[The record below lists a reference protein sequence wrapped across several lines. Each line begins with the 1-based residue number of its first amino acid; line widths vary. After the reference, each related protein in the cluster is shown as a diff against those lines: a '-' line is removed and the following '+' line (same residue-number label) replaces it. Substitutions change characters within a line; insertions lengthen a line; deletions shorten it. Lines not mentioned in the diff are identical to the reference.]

1 MIQINNSYIT
11 EDINNILIEL
21 RKQLDLKGIK
31 LFSKI
36 IVSGDNIQTNCPFH
50 NGGQERKPSFG
61 ILSKQK
67 GNEEAGTCH
76 CFACGWTG
84 SFAEMVSNIFG
95 YDDLGL
101 YGGKWLVRNF
111 LTVQVEN
118 RPDILEG
125 FDGRKI
131 NLSRGIYKSIRT
143 ASQGKSRDMEEVA
156 QGNGDETSRDFEERD
171 KTVVTGEELAKY
183 RVYHPYMWKRK
194 MTPKVVDIFD
204 IGYDEDTKCITFPV
218 RDLSSKCVFVAR
230 RSVTSKFFNYPQ
242 NAEKPVY
249 GLYELSQLT
258 VHPDEVI
265 ICESMIDAITCWV
278 YGRYAVALN
287 GLGNDLQ
294 FKQLRSMPNRKF
306 ILATDMDKAGQ
317 SARVRLKKQLTNKL
331 VSEYIWDIKMAKD
344 INDMTKEQFLGL
356 KEYM

>member
-125 FDGRKI
+125 FNGR
-131 NLSRGIYKSIRT
+131 NSSTVNRN
-143 ASQGKSRDMEEVA
+143 
-156 QGNGDETSRDFEERD
+156 GNIFTSHD
-171 KTVVTGEELAKY
+171 KFISDEELDKY
-183 RVYHPYMWKRK
+183 RNYHPYMWKRK
-194 MTPKVVDIFD
+194 MTPEVVEIFD
-204 IGYDEDTKCITFPV
+204 IGYDKDTNCITFPV
-218 RDLSSKCVFVAR
+218 RDEHGNCVFVAR
-230 RSVTSKFFNYPQ
+230 RSVVSKFFNYPQ

-249 GLYELSQLT
+249 GLYELSKIRPY
-258 VHPDEVI
+258 PDEII
-265 ICESMIDAITCWV
+265 ICESMIDCITCWV
-278 YGRYAVALN
+278 YGKKAVALN
-287 GLGNDLQ
+287 GLGNELAFSQLQ
-294 FKQLRSMPNRKF
+294 KVPCRKF
-306 ILATDMDKAGQ
+306 ILATDNDEAGKN
-317 SARVRLKKQLTNKL
+317 ARLKLRKRLCNKL
-331 VSEYIWDIKMAKD
+331 ITEFDYSTYPIGAKD
-344 INDMTKEQFLGL
+344 INDMSREEFYAL
-356 KEYM
+356 KEVF

>member
-36 IVSGDNIQTNCPFH
+36 IVSCDNIQTNCPFH

-125 FDGRKI
+125 FNDRNNI
-131 NLSRGIYKSIRT
+131 SIRNNNGIHRFKQHI
-143 ASQGKSRDMEEVA
+143 QGDKSSEQYSGEIT
-156 QGNGDETSRDFEERD
+156 E
-171 KTVVTGEELAKY
+171 EELDKY

-204 IGYDEDTKCITFPV
+204 IGYDENTKCITFPV

-278 YGRYAVALN
+278 YGKYAVALN
-287 GLGNDLQ
+287 GLGNALQ

-306 ILATDMDKAGQ
+306 ILATDMDKAGL
-317 SARVRLKKQLTNKL
+317 SARVRLKGQLPNKL
-331 VSEYIWDIKMAKD
+331 ISEYIWDIKMAKD

>member
-125 FDGRKI
+125 FNGRNNI
-131 NLSRGIYKSIRT
+131 SIRNNNGINRFKQHIQ
-143 ASQGKSRDMEEVA
+143 SDKSSEQYSGEI
-156 QGNGDETSRDFEERD
+156 
-171 KTVVTGEELAKY
+171 TGEELDKY

-194 MTPKVVDIFD
+194 MTPEVIDIFD
-204 IGYDEDTKCITFPV
+204 IGYDENTKCITFPV

-258 VHPDEVI
+258 NYPDEVI
-265 ICESMIDAITCWV
+265 ICESMIDCLYVWTL
-278 YGRYAVALN
+278 GKYAVALN

-331 VSEYIWDIKMAKD
+331 VSEYIWDVKMAKD

>member
-1 MIQINNSYIT
+1 MIQVNNNYIT
-11 EDINNILIEL
+11 EDTQNILIEL
-21 RKQLDLKGIK
+21 RRQLDLKGIK
-31 LFSKI
+31 RFAKI

-50 NGGQERKPSFG
+50 HDGQERKPSFG

-84 SFAEMVSNIFG
+84 SFAEMISNVFG

-111 LTVQVEN
+111 LTVQIEN

-125 FDGRKI
+125 FNDR
-131 NLSRGIYKSIRT
+131 NNSCNHRT
-143 ASQGKSRDMEEVA
+143 YMDM
-156 QGNGDETSRDFEERD
+156 GNTIQTITE
-171 KTVVTGEELAKY
+171 EELDKY
-183 RVYHPYMWKRK
+183 RNYHPYMWKRK
-194 MTPKVVDIFD
+194 MTPEVVEIFD
-204 IGYDEDTKCITFPV
+204 IGYDKDTNCITFPV
-218 RDLSSKCVFVAR
+218 RDEYGNCVFVAR
-230 RSVTSKFFNYPQ
+230 RSVVSKFFNYPQ

-258 VHPDEVI
+258 NYPDEVI
-265 ICESMIDAITCWV
+265 ICESMIDCLYVWTM
-278 YGRYAVALN
+278 GKYAVALN

-294 FKQLRSMPNRKF
+294 FKQLRHMPNRKF

-317 SARVRLKKQLTNKL
+317 SARSRLKKQLSNKL

-344 INDMTKEQFLGL
+344 INDMSQEQFLNL
-356 KEYM
+356 KEYML

>member
-101 YGGKWLVRNF
+101 YGGKWLVHNF

-125 FDGRKI
+125 FNGRDIKNDI
-131 NLSRGIYKSIRT
+131 LGGRCSSNICDRISNNQDSFI
-143 ASQGKSRDMEEVA
+143 D
-156 QGNGDETSRDFEERD
+156 N
-171 KTVVTGEELAKY
+171 EELKKY

-204 IGYDEDTKCITFPV
+204 IGYDENTKCITFPV

-230 RSVTSKFFNYPQ
+230 RSVIAKFFNYPQ

-258 VHPDEVI
+258 NYPDEVI

-278 YGRYAVALN
+278 YGKYAVALN

-331 VSEYIWDIKMAKD
+331 VSEYIWDVKMAKD

>member
-1 MIQINNSYIT
+1 MIQVNNNYIT
-11 EDINNILIEL
+11 EDTQNILIEL
-21 RKQLDLKGIK
+21 RRQLDLKGIK
-31 LFSKI
+31 RFAKI

-50 NGGQERKPSFG
+50 HDGQERKPSFG

-84 SFAEMVSNIFG
+84 SFAEMISNVFG

-111 LTVQVEN
+111 LTVQIEN

-125 FDGRKI
+125 FDVRKSSVR
-131 NLSRGIYKSIRT
+131 NTGNNNWNTHIRV
-143 ASQGKSRDMEEVA
+143 SE
-156 QGNGDETSRDFEERD
+156 
-171 KTVVTGEELAKY
+171 EELDKY
-183 RVYHPYMWKRK
+183 RNYHPYMWKRK
-194 MTPKVVDIFD
+194 MTPEVVEIFD
-204 IGYDEDTKCITFPV
+204 IGYDKDTNCITFPV
-218 RDLSSKCVFVAR
+218 RDEYGNCVFVAR
-230 RSVTSKFFNYPQ
+230 RSVVSKFFNYPQ

-249 GLYELSQLT
+249 GLYELNCISKLANG
-258 VHPDEVI
+258 VVAYPEEVI

-278 YGRYAVALN
+278 YGKYAVALN

-294 FKQLRSMPNRKF
+294 FKQLRHMPNRKF

-317 SARVRLKKQLTNKL
+317 DARARLKKQLSNKL
-331 VSEYIWDIKMAKD
+331 VSEYIWDVNMAKD
-344 INDMTKEQFLGL
+344 INDMSEEQFLNL
-356 KEYM
+356 KEYML

>member
-36 IVSGDNIQTNCPFH
+36 IVSRDNIQTNCPFH

-125 FDGRKI
+125 FNDRNNI
-131 NLSRGIYKSIRT
+131 SIRNNNGIHRFKQHIQ
-143 ASQGKSRDMEEVA
+143 SDKSSEQYSGEIT
-156 QGNGDETSRDFEERD
+156 E
-171 KTVVTGEELAKY
+171 EELDKY

-194 MTPKVVDIFD
+194 MTPEVIDIFD
-204 IGYDEDTKCITFPV
+204 IGYDENTKCITFPV

-258 VHPDEVI
+258 NYPDEVI
-265 ICESMIDAITCWV
+265 ICESMIDTITCWV
-278 YGRYAVALN
+278 YGKYAVALN

-331 VSEYIWDIKMAKD
+331 VSEYIWDVKMAKD

>member
-1 MIQINNSYIT
+1 MIQVNNNYIT
-11 EDINNILIEL
+11 EDTRNILIEL
-21 RKQLDLKGIK
+21 RRQLDLKGIK
-31 LFSKI
+31 RFAKI

-50 NGGQERKPSFG
+50 HDGQERKPSFG

-84 SFAEMVSNIFG
+84 SFAEMISNVFG

-111 LTVQVEN
+111 LTVQIEN

-125 FDGRKI
+125 FNDRNNITIRNNNDIHRFKQHIQGD
-131 NLSRGIYKSIRT
+131 KSSEQYSGEIT
-143 ASQGKSRDMEEVA
+143 E
-156 QGNGDETSRDFEERD
+156 
-171 KTVVTGEELAKY
+171 EELDKY
-183 RVYHPYMWKRK
+183 RNYHPYMWKRK
-194 MTPKVVDIFD
+194 MTPEVVEIFD
-204 IGYDEDTKCITFPV
+204 IGYDKDTNCITFPV
-218 RDLSSKCVFVAR
+218 RDEYGNCVFVAR
-230 RSVTSKFFNYPQ
+230 RSVVSKFFNYPQ

-258 VHPDEVI
+258 NYPDEII

-278 YGRYAVALN
+278 YGKYAVALN

-294 FKQLRSMPNRKF
+294 FKQLRHMPNRKF

-317 SARVRLKKQLTNKL
+317 SARLRLKKQLSNKL
-331 VSEYIWDIKMAKD
+331 VSEYIWDVNMAKD
-344 INDMTKEQFLGL
+344 INDMSQGQFLNL
-356 KEYM
+356 KEYML

>member
-11 EDINNILIEL
+11 EDIDNILIEL

-125 FDGRKI
+125 FNDRNNI
-131 NLSRGIYKSIRT
+131 SIRNNNGIHRFKQHIQ
-143 ASQGKSRDMEEVA
+143 SDKSSEQYSGEIT
-156 QGNGDETSRDFEERD
+156 E
-171 KTVVTGEELAKY
+171 EELDKY

-194 MTPKVVDIFD
+194 LTPEVVELFD
-204 IGYDEDTKCITFPV
+204 IGYDKETECITFNC
-218 RDLSSKCVFVAR
+218 RNKQGNTLFVAK
-230 RSVTSKFFNYPQ
+230 RSVTTKFFHYP
-242 NAEKPVY
+242 NNVEKQVY
-249 GLYELSQLT
+249 GIYELYSLAKF
-258 VHPDEVI
+258 PSEVY
-265 ICESMIDAITCWV
+265 ICESMLDALVFWTHENK
-278 YGRYAVALN
+278 YACALN
-287 GLGNDLQ
+287 GLGTKLQ
-294 FKQLRSMPNRKF
+294 FKQLREMPCRKF
-306 ILATDMDKAGQ
+306 ILATDMDEAGLKA
-317 SARVRLKKQLTNKL
+317 RKKLRKELSNKL
-331 VSEYIWDIKMAKD
+331 ITEVFFPHNKKD
-344 INDMTKEQFLGL
+344 ANECTFDELENLVEVF
-356 KEYM
+356 

>member
-125 FDGRKI
+125 FNERKI

-143 ASQGKSRDMEEVA
+143 ASKVKSGEMEEVA
-156 QGNGDETSRDFEERD
+156 QRNGDEKSGDFEERD
-171 KTVVTGEELAKY
+171 KTVVTEEELDKY

-194 MTPKVVDIFD
+194 MTPEVVDIFD

-230 RSVTSKFFNYPQ
+230 RSVVSKFFNYPQ

-249 GLYELSQLT
+249 GLYELSQLAT
-258 VHPDEVI
+258 YPDEVI

-278 YGRYAVALN
+278 YGKYAVALN
-287 GLGNDLQ
+287 GLGNALQ

-306 ILATDMDKAGQ
+306 ILATDMDKAGL
-317 SARVRLKKQLTNKL
+317 SARVRLEGQLPNKL
-331 VSEYIWDIKMAKD
+331 VSKYIWDIKMAKD

>member
-1 MIQINNSYIT
+1 MIQVNNNYIT
-11 EDINNILIEL
+11 EDTQNILIEL
-21 RKQLDLKGIK
+21 RRQLDLKGIK
-31 LFSKI
+31 RFAKI

-50 NGGQERKPSFG
+50 HDGQERKPSFG

-84 SFAEMVSNIFG
+84 SFAEMISNVFG

-111 LTVQVEN
+111 LTVQIEN

-125 FDGRKI
+125 FDGRHSSV
-131 NLSRGIYKSIRT
+131 NNCN
-143 ASQGKSRDMEEVA
+143 
-156 QGNGDETSRDFEERD
+156 GNICISSNKFISE
-171 KTVVTGEELAKY
+171 EELDKY
-183 RVYHPYMWKRK
+183 RNYHPYMWKRK
-194 MTPKVVDIFD
+194 MTPEVVEIFD
-204 IGYDEDTKCITFPV
+204 IGYDKDTNCITFPV
-218 RDLSSKCVFVAR
+218 RDEYGNCVFVAR
-230 RSVTSKFFNYPQ
+230 RSVVSKFFNYPQ

-249 GLYELSQLT
+249 GLYELSMQI
-258 VHPDEVI
+258 PYPEEVI

-278 YGRYAVALN
+278 YGKYAVALN

-294 FKQLRSMPNRKF
+294 FKQLRHMPNRKF

-317 SARVRLKKQLTNKL
+317 AARVRLKKKLSNKL
-331 VSEYIWDIKMAKD
+331 VSEYIWDVNMAKD
-344 INDMTKEQFLGL
+344 INDMLEGQFLNL
-356 KEYM
+356 KEYML